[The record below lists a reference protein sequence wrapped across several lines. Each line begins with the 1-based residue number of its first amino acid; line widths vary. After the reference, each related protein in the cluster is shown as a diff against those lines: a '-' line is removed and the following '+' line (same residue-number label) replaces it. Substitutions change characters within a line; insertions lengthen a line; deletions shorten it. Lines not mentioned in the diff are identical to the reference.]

1 MRILFVSDYAAW
13 LPVSRGEMPSN
24 HLFGIHQRIERYYT
38 DSNGDIHGEL
48 SNGGGQVDFYLIDK
62 YQMFPWSISRVIHS
76 LIIWLKSFR
85 YDVILDAVNQCRLLL
100 VLNRL
105 HLLPCKI
112 VTILHHPPFY
122 LEEELGKADAY
133 LFFSKNTMQHDAR
146 VVPSKEKAFFLNE
159 WGPDSSWYPV
169 VPVGKQEFICCD
181 DGKTQRDIFLEKQ
194 VIEKLK
200 IKSLATYYSE
210 YTEKLPVS
218 FTKDFFAKI
227 INAKIMFIPIK
238 KDAFPR
244 KLHAYERRRVRQ
256 NKDTI
261 PNDPCGLTSFMDAV
275 ALGMPVICSDN
286 TAVAEFVLEND
297 LGRVYSAGN
306 VESAIKAFSQLLN
319 DDIYR
324 ICKENIT
331 RYRESHSIE
340 AYSVRLFSVLEDL

>member
-48 SNGGGQVDFYLIDK
+48 SNRGGQVDFYLIDK

-146 VVPSKEKAFFLNE
+146 VVPSKAKAFFLNE

-169 VPVGKQEFICCD
+169 VPAGKQEFICCD
-181 DGKTQRDIFLEKQ
+181 DGKTQRDTFLEKQ

-200 IKSLATYYSE
+200 IKSLATYHSE
-210 YTEKLPVS
+210 YTEKLPGT
-218 FTKDFFAKI
+218 FTKDVFSKI
-227 INAKIMFIPIK
+227 LNAKIMFIPIR

-261 PNDPCGLTSFMDAV
+261 PNDPCGLTSFMDAI

-286 TAVAEFVLEND
+286 TAVAEFIRVND
-297 LGRVYSAGN
+297 LGRVYTAGN
-306 VESAIKAFSQLLN
+306 VESAIRAFSQLMN
-319 DDIYR
+319 DEVYR

-340 AYSVRLFSVLEDL
+340 AYSDRLFSVLEDL

>member
-1 MRILFVSDYAAW
+1 M
-13 LPVSRGEMPSN
+13 
-24 HLFGIHQRIERYYT
+24 
-38 DSNGDIHGEL
+38 
-48 SNGGGQVDFYLIDK
+48 DFYLIDK
-62 YQMFPWSISRVIHS
+62 YKMFPWAISRVIHS

-85 YDVILDAVNQCRLLL
+85 YDVILDAVNQSRLLL

-159 WGPDSSWYPV
+159 WGLDSSWYPA
-169 VPVGKQEFICCD
+169 VPAGKQEFICCD

-200 IKSLATYYSE
+200 IKSLTTYHSE
-210 YTEKLPVS
+210 YTEKLPGV
-218 FTKDFFAKI
+218 FTKDVFAKI
-227 INAKIMFIPIK
+227 LNAKIMFIPIRK
-238 KDAFPR
+238 EAFPR
-244 KLHAYERRRVRQ
+244 KLHLYEKRRVRQ

-261 PNDPCGLTSFMDAV
+261 PNDPCGLTSFMDAI

-286 TAVAEFVLEND
+286 TAVAEFIQAND
-297 LGRVYSAGN
+297 LGRVYTTGSID
-306 VESAIKAFSQLLN
+306 SAIDAFLQMM
-319 DDIYR
+319 DDDVYSM
-324 ICKENIT
+324 CKRNMMS
-331 RYRESHSIE
+331 YRETHNIDV
-340 AYSVRLFSVLEDL
+340 YSDRLFAILNNL

>member
-146 VVPSKEKAFFLNE
+146 VVPSKGKAFFLNE
-159 WGPDSSWYPV
+159 WGPDSSWYPA
-169 VPVGKQEFICCD
+169 VPAGKQEFICCD

-200 IKSLATYYSE
+200 IKSLTTYHSE

-286 TAVAEFVLEND
+286 TAVTEFVLEND

-319 DDIYR
+319 DEVYR

-340 AYSVRLFSVLEDL
+340 AYSDRLFSVLEDL

>member
-1 MRILFVSDYAAW
+1 M
-13 LPVSRGEMPSN
+13 
-24 HLFGIHQRIERYYT
+24 
-38 DSNGDIHGEL
+38 
-48 SNGGGQVDFYLIDK
+48 GGGQVDFYLIDK

-169 VPVGKQEFICCD
+169 VPAGKQEFICCD
-181 DGKTQRDIFLEKQ
+181 DGKTQRDTFLEKQ

-200 IKSLATYYSE
+200 IKSLTTYHSE
-210 YTEKLPVS
+210 YTEKLPGV
-218 FTKDFFAKI
+218 FTKDVFAKI
-227 INAKIMFIPIK
+227 LNAKIMFIPIRK
-238 KDAFPR
+238 EAFPR
-244 KLHAYERRRVRQ
+244 KLHLYEKRRVRQ

-261 PNDPCGLTSFMDAV
+261 PNDPCGLTSFMDAI

-286 TAVAEFVLEND
+286 TAVAEFIQAND
-297 LGRVYSAGN
+297 LGRVYTTGSID
-306 VESAIKAFSQLLN
+306 SAIDAFLQMM
-319 DDIYR
+319 DDDVYSM
-324 ICKENIT
+324 CKRNMMS
-331 RYRESHSIE
+331 YRETHNIDV
-340 AYSVRLFSVLEDL
+340 YSDRLFAILNNL

>member
-1 MRILFVSDYAAW
+1 M
-13 LPVSRGEMPSN
+13 
-24 HLFGIHQRIERYYT
+24 
-38 DSNGDIHGEL
+38 
-48 SNGGGQVDFYLIDK
+48 DFYLIDK

-169 VPVGKQEFICCD
+169 VPAGKQEFICCD
-181 DGKTQRDIFLEKQ
+181 DGKTQRDTFLEKQ

-200 IKSLATYYSE
+200 IKSLTTYHSE
-210 YTEKLPVS
+210 YTEKLPGV
-218 FTKDFFAKI
+218 FTKDVFAKI
-227 INAKIMFIPIK
+227 LNAKIMFIPIRK
-238 KDAFPR
+238 EAFPR
-244 KLHAYERRRVRQ
+244 KLHLYEKRRVRQ

-261 PNDPCGLTSFMDAV
+261 PNDPCGLTSFMDAI

-286 TAVAEFVLEND
+286 TAVAEFIQAND
-297 LGRVYSAGN
+297 LGRVYTTGSID
-306 VESAIKAFSQLLN
+306 SAIDAFLQMM
-319 DDIYR
+319 DDDVYSM
-324 ICKENIT
+324 CKRNMMS
-331 RYRESHSIE
+331 YRETHNIDV
-340 AYSVRLFSVLEDL
+340 YSDRLFAILNNL

>member
-1 MRILFVSDYAAW
+1 M
-13 LPVSRGEMPSN
+13 
-24 HLFGIHQRIERYYT
+24 
-38 DSNGDIHGEL
+38 
-48 SNGGGQVDFYLIDK
+48 
-62 YQMFPWSISRVIHS
+62 
-76 LIIWLKSFR
+76 
-85 YDVILDAVNQCRLLL
+85 NQSRLLL

-169 VPVGKQEFICCD
+169 VPAGKQEFICCD

-200 IKSLATYYSE
+200 IKSLTTYHSE
-210 YTEKLPVS
+210 YTEKLPGV
-218 FTKDFFAKI
+218 FTKDVFAKI
-227 INAKIMFIPIK
+227 LNAKIMFIPIRK
-238 KDAFPR
+238 EAFPR
-244 KLHAYERRRVRQ
+244 KLHLYEKRRVRQ

-261 PNDPCGLTSFMDAV
+261 PNDPCGLTSFMDAI

-286 TAVAEFVLEND
+286 TTVAEFVLEND

-319 DDIYR
+319 DEVYR

-331 RYRESHSIE
+331 RYRETHNID
-340 AYSVRLFSVLEDL
+340 AYSKRLFSILEDL

>member
-48 SNGGGQVDFYLIDK
+48 SNGGGQMDFYLIDK

-105 HLLPCKI
+105 YLLPCKI

-159 WGPDSSWYPV
+159 LGPDSSWYPV
-169 VPVGKQEFICCD
+169 VPAGKQEFICCD
-181 DGKTQRDIFLEKQ
+181 DGKTQRDTFLEKQ

-200 IKSLATYYSE
+200 IKSLTTYHSE
-210 YTEKLPVS
+210 YTEKLPGV
-218 FTKDFFAKI
+218 FTKDVFAKI
-227 INAKIMFIPIK
+227 LNAKIMFIPIRK
-238 KDAFPR
+238 EAFPR
-244 KLHAYERRRVRQ
+244 KLHLYEKRRVRQ

-261 PNDPCGLTSFMDAV
+261 PNDPCGLTSFMDAI

-286 TAVAEFVLEND
+286 TAVAEFIQAND
-297 LGRVYSAGN
+297 LGRVYTTGSID
-306 VESAIKAFSQLLN
+306 SAIDAFLQMM
-319 DDIYR
+319 DDDVYSM
-324 ICKENIT
+324 CKRNMMS
-331 RYRESHSIE
+331 YRETHNIDV
-340 AYSVRLFSVLEDL
+340 YSDRLFAILNNL

>member
-1 MRILFVSDYAAW
+1 M
-13 LPVSRGEMPSN
+13 
-24 HLFGIHQRIERYYT
+24 
-38 DSNGDIHGEL
+38 
-48 SNGGGQVDFYLIDK
+48 DFYLIDK

-85 YDVILDAVNQCRLLL
+85 YDVILDAVNQCPLLL

-169 VPVGKQEFICCD
+169 VSAGKQEFICCD
-181 DGKTQRDIFLEKQ
+181 DGKTQRYTFLEKQ

-200 IKSLATYYSE
+200 IKSLVTYHSE

-319 DDIYR
+319 DEVYR
-324 ICKENIT
+324 ICKENIA

-340 AYSVRLFSVLEDL
+340 AYSDRLFSVLEDL

>member
-1 MRILFVSDYAAW
+1 M
-13 LPVSRGEMPSN
+13 
-24 HLFGIHQRIERYYT
+24 Q
-38 DSNGDIHGEL
+38 HGFQFPEGKCHPIIYSGYIREL
-48 SNGGGQVDFYLIDK
+48 NAITQTPMATYMENCLMGGGQVDFYLIDK

-105 HLLPCKI
+105 YLLPCKI

-169 VPVGKQEFICCD
+169 VPAGKQEFICCD

-200 IKSLATYYSE
+200 IKSLTTYHSE
-210 YTEKLPVS
+210 YTEKLPGV
-218 FTKDFFAKI
+218 FTKDVFAKI
-227 INAKIMFIPIK
+227 LNAKIMFIPIRK
-238 KDAFPR
+238 EAFPR
-244 KLHAYERRRVRQ
+244 KLHLYEKRRVRQ

-261 PNDPCGLTSFMDAV
+261 PNDPCGLTSFMDAI

-286 TAVAEFVLEND
+286 TTVAEFVLEND

-319 DDIYR
+319 DEVYR

-331 RYRESHSIE
+331 RYRETHNID
-340 AYSVRLFSVLEDL
+340 AYSKRLFSILEDL